1 VAGRTE
7 MVSESQNPVWLA
19 VGGLVALGAAI
30 GIGRFVYTPILPLM
44 VEDLG
49 MTKTT
54 AGVLASANFAGYL
67 TGALGAASSAMPGS
81 RRRWLIA
88 ALLVSAVTTGAMGI
102 LESTAAFF
110 VLRFLGGIASAFA
123 LVFSSALVLDRLSAV
138 GRSKLS
144 AVHFAGVGVGIAASA
159 IVVSALVAAGGG
171 WRSLWLASGLLSLVC
186 LSIVYSLIPD
196 RAESPSPSTA
206 DAAPRSS
213 ALRNLVVAY
222 GLFGFGYVI
231 TATFLMAIVR
241 ASEAARN
248 LEPVVWLL
256 VGLAAAPSIALWGYF
271 ARRMGNAKAF
281 ALACAL
287 EAAGVAASVLWS
299 ALPGIVASALL
310 LGGTF
315 MGITALGLIEARRL
329 SHGEPRRT
337 LAIMTASFGLGQI
350 LGPAFAGFVHDLT
363 GSFLVPSLGAAGAL
377 LVAATLVVTPPRTV
391 T

>member
-1 VAGRTE
+1 MAGHAE
-7 MVSESQNPVWLA
+7 MISESQNPVWLA
-19 VGGLVALGAAI
+19 VGGLVALAAAL
-30 GIGRFVYTPILPLM
+30 GVGRFVYTPILPLM

-49 MTKTT
+49 MTKTM
-54 AGVLASANFAGYL
+54 AGALASANFAGYL
-67 TGALGAASSAMPGS
+67 SGALVAASSAMPGS

-88 ALLVSAVTTGAMGI
+88 ALLISAVTTGAMGL

-110 VLRFLGGIASAFA
+110 VLRFLGGFASAVV

-144 AVHFAGVGVGIAASA
+144 AVHFAGVGAGIAASA
-159 IVVSALVAAGGG
+159 VLVSALVAAGGD

-186 LSIVYSLIPD
+186 LGIVYTLIPD
-196 RAESPSPSTA
+196 RTDTPSPSTSG
-206 DAAPRSS
+206 AAPPSS

-231 TATFLMAIVR
+231 TATFLVAIVR
-241 ASEAARN
+241 ASQDARN
-248 LEPVVWLL
+248 SEPVVWLL
-256 VGLAAAPSIALWGYF
+256 VGLAAAPSIALWGFF
-271 ARRMGNAKAF
+271 ARRMGNAKAI

-377 LVAATLVVTPPRTV
+377 LVAATLVVTPPRV
-391 T
+391 TR